1 MPCRSS
7 TTVGAKPVGGLTIP
21 AAVCISAPAPRGCPQ
36 CASPTSGAHPNR
48 RQAEHTTTSR
58 LLGDSP
64 TTGAKQPTGKAQY
77 RTAGRVLQARSEGSG
92 LGSSTRAASAARRV
106 PAKRDCA
113 VKKMVPGTGLEPA
126 HREVTD
132 FKSVASAYSATLAYF
147 VISFI

>member
-48 RQAEHTTTSR
+48 RQAEPPTTTR
-58 LLGDSP
+58 LPGFSP
-64 TTGAKQPTGKAQY
+64 ATGAQPAGKAQY

-113 VKKMVPGTGLEPA
+113 ASWKKNKKKW
-126 HREVTD
+126 RERRD
-132 FKSVASAYSATLAYF
+132 SNPQHPP
-147 VISFI
+147 